1 MPSAATCPSARE
13 IVLPSMNSSDTSPA
27 PGASDP
33 LPPPAPH
40 TGVLA
45 WERRP
50 GAERSGARHRGP
62 GELAQTPLY
71 VQLVSE
77 WRARGAMLPGARD
90 LQWDRLASLRAFEED
105 TQRTL
110 RMLRLERDPLPPV
123 PDAETRVPAGD
134 AEQPGVPGAVAHLP
148 RPR

>member
-1 MPSAATCPSARE
+1 
-13 IVLPSMNSSDTSPA
+13 MNSSSTPPA
-27 PGASDP
+27 PGSSDP
-33 LPPPAPH
+33 LSPPAPH

-50 GAERSGARHRGP
+50 GPERSGPRRNGP

-71 VQLVSE
+71 LQLVSE

-90 LQWDRLASLRAFEED
+90 PQWERLASLRAFEED

-110 RMLRLERDPLPPV
+110 RMLRLERDPLPPLT
-123 PDAETRVPAGD
+123 DAEALVSSGDGEHPA
-134 AEQPGVPGAVAHLP
+134 APGAVAHLP

>member
-1 MPSAATCPSARE
+1 
-13 IVLPSMNSSDTSPA
+13 MNSSNTSPA
-27 PGASDP
+27 PGASGP
-33 LPPPAPH
+33 LTPPAPH

-50 GAERSGARHRGP
+50 GSERSGARHRGP

-110 RMLRLERDPLPPV
+110 RMLRLERDPLPPL
-123 PDAETRVPAGD
+123 PDAETRAPAGD
-134 AEQPGVPGAVAHLP
+134 AEQPGLPGAVAHLP